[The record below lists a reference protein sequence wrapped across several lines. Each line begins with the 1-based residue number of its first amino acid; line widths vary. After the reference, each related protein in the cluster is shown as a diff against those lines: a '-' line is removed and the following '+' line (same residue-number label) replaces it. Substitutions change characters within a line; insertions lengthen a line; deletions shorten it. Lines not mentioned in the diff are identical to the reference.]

1 MGALRA
7 IITTLISIYIV
18 NIIYNNKNKL
28 NKYPI
33 FNTVLPYMNKGKAY
47 AIIMIMIII
56 MIIW

>member
-28 NKYPI
+28 KKYPI
-33 FNTVLPYMNKGKAY
+33 FNAVLPYLNKGKAY
-47 AIIMIMIII
+47 AIIIIMIII
-56 MIIW
+56 MLIW

>member
-28 NKYPI
+28 KKYPI
-33 FNTVLPYMNKGKAY
+33 FNPVLPYMNKGKAY